1 MICWKKEGQGPEDIL
16 LKIVPLV
23 CMLPYLL
30 KTILTARFLYRIF
43 WLLCRAAW
51 DSGLLLAIVNLVL
64 AASTMLSCG
73 LCTVMLLRFS
83 VRRTKEDV
91 GSLYLWSSVRR
102 LCGSSSPPS
111 SCSGMGSVW

>member
-64 AASTMLSCG
+64 AALSLIHICR
-73 LCTVMLLRFS
+73 C
-83 VRRTKEDV
+83 RR
-91 GSLYLWSSVRR
+91 
-102 LCGSSSPPS
+102 
-111 SCSGMGSVW
+111 